1 MTSSGSEKTKRDRL
15 FRKSRPFIRKFEPK
29 DNGYLW
35 AAYQNGSLDIP
46 AGLSQEEFLIA
57 VSEKFS
63 GNDLLWIVED
73 DNKSFRSGRGQ
84 VCLVGIKTDGWT
96 FQPSAVFFKWATP
109 KNVLR
114 CMVSFFHFMRSKKD
128 VGVCRVEVPDK
139 NKKALFM
146 MRDYG
151 VLYPRGS
158 IPYGCPHGSLWVF
171 SINGKK

>member
-1 MTSSGSEKTKRDRL
+1 MFK
-15 FRKSRPFIRKFEPK
+15 KSRPHIRQFESK

-46 AGLSQEEFLIA
+46 PDLSQEDFLKA
-57 VSEKFS
+57 VAQRFA

-73 DNKSFRSGRGQ
+73 DNKGFRSGRGQ

-109 KNVLR
+109 KNILR
-114 CMVSFFHFMRSKKD
+114 CMVAFFHFMRSRKD
-128 VGVCRVEVPDK
+128 VGVCRVEVTDK

-158 IPYGCPHGSLWVF
+158 IPNGSPAGALWIF
-171 SINGKK
+171 SINGKR